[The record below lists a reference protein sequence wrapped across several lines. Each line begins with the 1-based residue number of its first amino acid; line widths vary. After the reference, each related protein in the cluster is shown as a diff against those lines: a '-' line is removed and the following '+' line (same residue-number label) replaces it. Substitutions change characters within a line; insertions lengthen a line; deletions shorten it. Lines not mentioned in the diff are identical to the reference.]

1 MRTQPL
7 TKRSKIDQMFPL
19 LCCVVFL
26 WAVIP
31 EVAGQ
36 RRFDQSKELGLALG
50 TGYYLGDLNP
60 GKHLGG
66 RLNAGFGGYYRHNF
80 TGRISMRAN
89 FFRGQV
95 EAWDADSSDP
105 WQQNRNLHFRNEI
118 SEVSALIEI
127 NYLEHRMGNPGDRFT
142 AFLFTGIA
150 AYSHSPEALV
160 DGLWIPLQPLGTE
173 GQGTTWGESRGLDPY
188 STAGFS
194 VPFGFGFKANIGP
207 FMAICF
213 DWAVRKTWTDFLDDV
228 SGSYADALVLQ
239 QEKGELSMELA
250 DQSLLQLG
258 GNTNQAGMQRG
269 DPGRSDK
276 YGFLS
281 ASISFR
287 ISKKP
292 TTCWVQPS

>member
-1 MRTQPL
+1 
-7 TKRSKIDQMFPL
+7 MFSL
-19 LCCVVFL
+19 LCCVACFVAL
-26 WAVIP
+26 TSP
-31 EVAGQ
+31 EAAAQ
-36 RRFDQSKELGLALG
+36 RRFDQSKELGLAWG

-66 RLNAGFGGYYRHNF
+66 RLNAGVGAYYRHNL
-80 TGRISMRAN
+80 TGRISVRAN
-89 FFRGQV
+89 FFRGVV

-118 SEVSALIEI
+118 SELSALVEV

-150 AYSHSPEALV
+150 AYNHMPEAFIE
-160 DGLWIPLQPLGTE
+160 GNWIPLQPLGTE
-173 GQGTTWGESRGLDPY
+173 GQGTTWGVSRGLEPY
-188 STAGFS
+188 ATGGVSI
-194 VPFGFGFKANIGP
+194 PFGFGFKANIGP
-207 FMAICF
+207 FMALCF
-213 DWAVRKTWTDFLDDV
+213 DWGVRKTWTDYLDDV
-228 SGSYADALVLQ
+228 SGTYADAMVLQ
-239 QEKGELSMELA
+239 QESGELAMQLA

-258 GNTNQAGMQRG
+258 GDTNQAGMQRG
-269 DPGRSDK
+269 DPGRSDT